1 MRQRSSESI
10 GGREDDG
17 ANVGAIGAG
26 CASGAAGAGCEVEV
40 VGVGLGITG
49 GGCGGPTGG

>member
-1 MRQRSSESI
+1 MKRRSSEST

-17 ANVGAIGAG
+17 ADVGAIGAG
-26 CASGAAGAGCEVEV
+26 GASGAAGAGCEVEV
-40 VGVGLGITG
+40 VGAVLGNTG